1 VRLIGNIFVINGF
14 RGWLIA
20 VTLIGMALLL
30 VYLLWRLVS
39 LRRNP
44 STKDPENITPF
55 YDDEDLEGPRL
66 ERALG
71 WSLIFVMV
79 SALALP
85 VYFLFEPGREKR
97 MLASFDDR
105 AVERGATLFANPQST
120 AYDPTKSLLCANCHG
135 VDGGGGT
142 APYVLQ
148 PELDI
153 CDDAENKSNPDVP
166 ECLPVQAPWVAPPL
180 DTVLLRFDE
189 EQVFNIITY
198 GRPGTP
204 MPAWGVA
211 SGKGVLNTQSINDL
225 IAYLKSIQ
233 LTSDA
238 AKERSTKALNGY
250 KKLWS
255 NNVDEQ
261 KKELATRQAALDK
274 SKASGASVDTIAE
287 LQKAVDEQVKVVASA
302 TAWSA
307 QVNQMNEGEILFRL
321 NCARCHTRG
330 ASYQDPNNI
339 KLPPPKPNGSG
350 AFGPNLTNGSTLIQ
364 FPAEAGRQEQI
375 NWVTLG
381 VPANELYGERG
392 ISSGRMPHFVNQ
404 LTKEQIHLIVDYERS
419 L

>member
-1 VRLIGNIFVINGF
+1 VRLIADIFPISGF

-20 VTLIGMALLL
+20 FTLTGIGLL
-30 VYLLWRLVS
+30 VIYLLWRLVS

-44 STKDPENITPF
+44 SVKEPENQTPF
-55 YDDEDLEGPRL
+55 YGDEDLEGPRL

-79 SALALP
+79 VALALP

-97 MLASFDDR
+97 MLASFDER
-105 AVERGATLFANPQST
+105 AAERGATLFANAQSK

-153 CDDAENKSNPDVP
+153 CDVKKNQSNPDVP

-189 EQVFNIITY
+189 DQVFNIITY

-225 IAYLKSIQ
+225 IAYLKTIQ
-233 LTSDA
+233 LSPDA
-238 AKERSTKALNGY
+238 ATQRSTKTLEGY

-255 NNVDEQ
+255 GNVDDQ

-274 SKASGASVDTIAE
+274 AKASGVSVDAIAE
-287 LQKAVDEQVKVVASA
+287 LQAAVDEQTKVVASA

-307 QVNQMNEGEILFRL
+307 QVNQMSDGEILFRL

-339 KLPPPKPNGSG
+339 KLPPPPPNGSG
-350 AFGPNLTNGSTLIQ
+350 AFGPNLTGGSTLIQ
-364 FPAEAGRQEQI
+364 FPNEAGRQEQL

-381 VPANELYGERG
+381 VPANELYGQRG
-392 ISSGRMPHFVNQ
+392 ISTGRMPHFVHQ
-404 LTKEQIHLIVDYERS
+404 LTKTQIQLIVDYERS

>member
-1 VRLIGNIFVINGF
+1 MLADIFPISGF

-20 VTLIGMALLL
+20 VTLTGMGLLL
-30 VYLLWRLVS
+30 IYLLWRLVS

-44 STKDPENITPF
+44 GTKEPENLTPF

-79 SALALP
+79 VALALP

-97 MLASFDDR
+97 MLARFDEQS
-105 AVERGATLFANPQST
+105 AERGATLFANAQSP

-142 APYVLQ
+142 APYTLQ

-153 CDDAENKSNPDVP
+153 CDVKKNQSNPDVP
-166 ECLPVQAPWVAPPL
+166 ECLPIQAPWVAPAL
-180 DTVLLRFDE
+180 NTVLQRFDE

-204 MPAWGVA
+204 MPSWGVA
-211 SGKGVLNTQSINDL
+211 SGKGVLQTQSINDL
-225 IAYLKSIQ
+225 IEYLKSIQ
-233 LTSDA
+233 LSRDDTMQV
-238 AKERSTKALNGY
+238 STKLFDSYKSTWAKNAKTQQDALTAAQQN
-250 KKLWS
+250 
-255 NNVDEQ
+255 
-261 KKELATRQAALDK
+261 LAKAQAGGNATTI
-274 SKASGASVDTIAE
+274 AAAQAVVDT
-287 LQKAVDEQVKVVASA
+287 QTKVLASA

-307 QVNQMNEGEILFRL
+307 QVNQMSDGEILFRL

-350 AFGPNLTNGSTLIQ
+350 AFGPNLTGGSTTIQ
-364 FPAEAGRQEQI
+364 FPAEAGRQEQL

-392 ISSGRMPHFVNQ
+392 ISSGRMPHFVNM
-404 LTKEQIHLIVDYERS
+404 LSKSQIQLIVDYERS

>member
-1 VRLIGNIFVINGF
+1 
-14 RGWLIA
+14 
-20 VTLIGMALLL
+20 
-30 VYLLWRLVS
+30 
-39 LRRNP
+39 
-44 STKDPENITPF
+44 
-55 YDDEDLEGPRL
+55 
-66 ERALG
+66 
-71 WSLIFVMV
+71 MV
-79 SALALP
+79 VALALP
-85 VYFLFEPGREKR
+85 VYFLFEPGRENR
-97 MLASFDDR
+97 MLENFDEQ
-105 AVERGATLFANPQST
+105 AVERGATLFANNQSK

-153 CDDAENKSNPDVP
+153 CNDEENKSNPDVP

-225 IAYLKSIQ
+225 IAYLGSIQ
-233 LTSDA
+233 LTA
-238 AKERSTKALNGY
+238 EQNQERSTKALKGY
-250 KKLWS
+250 KGVWAK
-255 NNVDEQ
+255 NVEDQQDEL
-261 KKELATRQAALDK
+261 KTRQAALDK
-274 SKASGASVDTIAE
+274 AKASGASVDALAE
-287 LQKAVDEQVKVVASA
+287 LQAAVNEQVKVLASA
-302 TAWSA
+302 TAYSA
-307 QVNQMNEGEILFRL
+307 QVNQMSDGEILFRL

-339 KLPPPKPNGSG
+339 KLPPPFPNGSG
-350 AFGPNLTNGSTLIQ
+350 AFGPSLDGGATLIQ
-364 FPAEAGRQEQI
+364 FPNEAGRQQQL

-381 VPANELYGERG
+381 VPANELYGQRG
-392 ISSGRMPHFVNQ
+392 ISSGRMPHFVHQ
-404 LTKEQIHLIVDYERS
+404 LTKAQIQLIVDYERS